1 MKVKHLKTKT
11 TIELS
16 AEELENYRKLTNDLD
31 HLLTGLYESQDIWLS
46 DVRNLDTLRWRLT
59 ELLGLKWNSE
69 TYSYIKRNKDKEI
82 E

>member
-31 HLLTGLYESQDIWLS
+31 HLLSSLYETQDIWLS
-46 DVRNLDTLRWRLT
+46 DVRNLDTLRFRLT
-59 ELLGLKWNSE
+59 ELLGLKWNRD
-69 TYSYIKRNKDKEI
+69 TYSYIKEEK
-82 E
+82 

>member
-31 HLLTGLYESQDIWLS
+31 HLLSGLYETQDIWLS

-59 ELLGLKWNSE
+59 ELLGLIWNRD
-69 TYSYIKRNKDKEI
+69 TYSYIKEEK
-82 E
+82 

>member
-16 AEELENYRKLTNDLD
+16 AEELENYRTLTNDLD
-31 HLLTGLYESQDIWLS
+31 HLLSGLYESQDIWLS

-69 TYSYIKRNKDKEI
+69 TYSYIKEEK
-82 E
+82 

>member
-46 DVRNLDTLRWRLT
+46 DVRNLDTLRWKLT
-59 ELLGLKWNSE
+59 ELLGLKWNRD
-69 TYSYIKRNKDKEI
+69 TYSYIKEEK
-82 E
+82 

>member
-11 TIELS
+11 TIELTS
-16 AEELENYRKLTNDLD
+16 DELENYRKLTNDLD
-31 HLLTGLYESQDIWLS
+31 SMLTGLYESQDIWLS

-69 TYSYIKRNKDKEI
+69 TYSYIKEEK
-82 E
+82 

>member
-11 TIELS
+11 TIELT

-31 HLLTGLYESQDIWLS
+31 FMLTGLYESQDIWLS

-59 ELLGLKWNSE
+59 ELLGLKWNRE
-69 TYSYIKRNKDKEI
+69 KYSYIKEGV
-82 E
+82 

>member
-31 HLLTGLYESQDIWLS
+31 HLLSSLYETQDIWLS

-59 ELLGLKWNSE
+59 ELLGLKWNRD
-69 TYSYIKRNKDKEI
+69 TYSYIKEEK
-82 E
+82 

>member
-11 TIELS
+11 TIELT

-31 HLLTGLYESQDIWLS
+31 FMLTGLFESQDIWLS

-59 ELLGLKWNSE
+59 ELLGLKWNRE
-69 TYSYIKRNKDKEI
+69 KYSYIKEGV
-82 E
+82 

>member
-11 TIELS
+11 TIELT

-31 HLLTGLYESQDIWLS
+31 FMLTGLYESQDIWLS

-59 ELLGLKWNSE
+59 ELLGLKWNRE
-69 TYSYIKRNKDKEI
+69 KYSYIKEGA
-82 E
+82 

>member
-16 AEELENYRKLTNDLD
+16 AEELENYRKLKNDLD

-59 ELLGLKWNSE
+59 ELLGLKWNRD
-69 TYSYIKRNKDKEI
+69 TYSYIKEEK
-82 E
+82 

>member
-16 AEELENYRKLTNDLD
+16 AEELENYRTLTNDLD
-31 HLLTGLYESQDIWLS
+31 HLLSGLYESQDIWLS

-59 ELLGLKWNSE
+59 ELLGLKWNRD
-69 TYSYIKRNKDKEI
+69 TYSYIKEEK
-82 E
+82 

>member
-31 HLLTGLYESQDIWLS
+31 HLLSGLFESQDIWLS
-46 DVRNLDTLRWRLT
+46 DVRNLDTLRFSLT
-59 ELLGLKWNSE
+59 ELLGLKWNRD
-69 TYSYIKRNKDKEI
+69 TYSYIKEEK
-82 E
+82 

>member
-1 MKVKHLKTKT
+1 MKVKHSKTKT

-31 HLLTGLYESQDIWLS
+31 HLLSGLYESQDIWLS

-59 ELLGLKWNSE
+59 ELLGLKWNRD
-69 TYSYIKRNKDKEI
+69 TYSYIKEEK
-82 E
+82 

>member
-11 TIELS
+11 TIELT

-31 HLLTGLYESQDIWLS
+31 FMLTGLFESQDIWLS

-59 ELLGLKWNSE
+59 ELLGLKWNRE
-69 TYSYIKRNKDKEI
+69 KYSYIKEGA
-82 E
+82 

>member
-59 ELLGLKWNSE
+59 ELLGLKWNRD
-69 TYSYIKRNKDKEI
+69 TYSYIKEEK
-82 E
+82 

>member
-31 HLLTGLYESQDIWLS
+31 SMLTGLYESQDIWLS
-46 DVRNLDTLRWRLT
+46 DVRNLDTLRWKLT
-59 ELLGLKWNSE
+59 ELLGLKWNRD
-69 TYSYIKRNKDKEI
+69 TYSYIKEEK
-82 E
+82 

>member
-16 AEELENYRKLTNDLD
+16 LEELENYRKLTNDLD

-59 ELLGLKWNSE
+59 ELLGLKWNRD
-69 TYSYIKRNKDKEI
+69 TYSYIKEEK
-82 E
+82 

>member
-31 HLLTGLYESQDIWLS
+31 HLLSGLYESQDIWLS

-59 ELLGLKWNSE
+59 ELLGLKWNRD
-69 TYSYIKRNKDKEI
+69 TYSYIKEEK
-82 E
+82 

>member
-11 TIELS
+11 TIELT

-31 HLLTGLYESQDIWLS
+31 HLLSGLYETQDIWLS

-59 ELLGLKWNSE
+59 DLLGLKWNRD
-69 TYSYIKRNKDKEI
+69 TYSYIKEEK
-82 E
+82 